1 MPIATQRSTFQ
12 LQCQQHSLSL
22 GPRTLVMGV
31 VNVTPDSF
39 SDGGRFFDPTAAI
52 AHGERL
58 AAAGAD
64 ILDIGGESTRP
75 FSESVSATDEIQ
87 RVVPVIAALAASV
100 RLPISIDTQKAAVAE
115 AALAAGATMINDISA
130 LRVDPRM
137 AALAGEA
144 GVPLILMHMQGTPRT
159 MQKAPR
165 YNDLLGEVSA
175 FLENARNTA
184 LRSGVPYENVILD
197 PGIGFGKTFA
207 HNLELLKEL
216 PELGKLGAPLL
227 VGSSRKAFIRNL
239 VKPQGSDD
247 IAADSPPV
255 ETGTQATVAAAILGG
270 AHIVRVHDVANTL
283 ATVRV
288 IDAIVNTGQRD

>member
-1 MPIATQRSTFQ
+1 MSIATLRSTFQ
-12 LQCQQHSLSL
+12 LQWQQHSLTL

-39 SDGGRFFDPTAAI
+39 SDGGRFFDPSDAI
-52 AHGERL
+52 AQGERL

-75 FSESVSATDEIQ
+75 FSESVSATEETQ
-87 RVVPVIAALAASV
+87 RVVPVIAALATTT

-115 AALAAGATMINDISA
+115 AALAAGAAMINDISA
-130 LRVDPRM
+130 LRGDPQM
-137 AALAGEA
+137 APLAGEA
-144 GVPLILMHMQGTPRT
+144 GVPLILMHMQGIPRT

-165 YNDLLGEVSA
+165 YKDLLGEVCA
-175 FLENARNTA
+175 FLDQARNTA
-184 LRSGVPYENVILD
+184 LASGVPPGHIILD

-207 HNLELLKEL
+207 HNLELLNKL

-227 VGSSRKAFIRNL
+227 VGSSRKAFIRSL
-239 VKPQGSDD
+239 VKPQGRDD
-247 IAADSPPV
+247 IAADSPAV

-270 AHIVRVHDVANTL
+270 AHIVRVHDVANSL
-283 ATVRV
+283 ATVWV
-288 IDAIVNTGQRD
+288 TDAIANAGQRG